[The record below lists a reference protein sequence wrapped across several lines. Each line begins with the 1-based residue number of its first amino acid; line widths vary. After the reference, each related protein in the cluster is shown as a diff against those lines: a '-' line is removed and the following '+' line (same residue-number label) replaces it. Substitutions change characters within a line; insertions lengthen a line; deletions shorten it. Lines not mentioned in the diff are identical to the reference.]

1 MILKEGNYMH
11 PSTYIHTLIWAL
23 DVRALDP
30 SLRAENQ
37 DPSRQILGNLS
48 SLDRLLPVWIIVAMA
63 AGVLLGYA
71 VPTIGSDINSLQ
83 IESVSLPIAV
93 GLIWMMYPPLAAVNY
108 YEIGKVKT
116 AKKMMSLSVILNWFI
131 GPFLMFGLAWLLLPD
146 LPLLREGIIMVGLAR
161 CIAMVLVWNMLAGGD
176 NEYAAIIVALNA
188 AFQIAFYSIYAYF
201 FITVLPVWI
210 NPSASATVVNVSP
223 WTIARSVA
231 VFLGVPF
238 AMGIVTRY
246 SLQERKKEENWYESR
261 FLKKLKPT
269 ALIGLLFTLVIMFS
283 LQGRYFVQ
291 LPLELVRVAIPL
303 VVYFAIMFVASFI
316 LSWKLKFT
324 YEETVTTSF
333 TAASNNFELAIATA
347 AAVFGLTSSQA
358 FATTVGPLIEVPVM
372 IGLVYV
378 ALWFK
383 PRLFKIIAQR
393 PVEKES
399 RPKLV
404 TESTSTNRKEV

>member
-1 MILKEGNYMH
+1 MIMEPDPASLVLKD
-11 PSTYIHTLIWAL
+11 L
-23 DVRALDP
+23 
-30 SLRAENQ
+30 SL
-37 DPSRQILGNLS
+37 
-48 SLDRLLPVWIIVAMA
+48 LDRLLPVWIFLAMF
-63 AGVLLGYA
+63 AGVFLGDA
-71 VPTIGSDINSLQ
+71 LPQIGPVINSFQ
-83 IESVSLPIAV
+83 VDSVSLPIAI

-108 YEIGKVKT
+108 SEIGKVRT
-116 AKKMMSLSVILNWFI
+116 AGKMMNLSLILNWLV
-131 GPFLMFGLAWLLLPD
+131 GPFLMFGLASALLWD
-146 LPLLREGIIMVGLAR
+146 MPLLRDGIIMVGLAR

-188 AFQIAFYSIYAYF
+188 AFQILFYSVYAYF

-210 NPSASATVVNVSP
+210 DPSATATVVSINP
-223 WTIARSVA
+223 WDIAMSVA
-231 VFLGVPF
+231 IFLGVPF
-238 AMGIVTRY
+238 LMGIATRY
-246 SLQERKKEENWYESR
+246 SLQGRKKQQNWYEER

-283 LQGRYFVQ
+283 LQGKYFVQ

-303 VVYFAIMFVASFI
+303 VAYFLIMFLMSFL

-347 AAVFGLTSSQA
+347 VAVFGLSSSQA

-378 ALWFK
+378 SLWFK
-383 PRLFKIIAQR
+383 PRLFGAIGKAN
-393 PVEKES
+393 
-399 RPKLV
+399 
-404 TESTSTNRKEV
+404 STARAETVSKEVEIR